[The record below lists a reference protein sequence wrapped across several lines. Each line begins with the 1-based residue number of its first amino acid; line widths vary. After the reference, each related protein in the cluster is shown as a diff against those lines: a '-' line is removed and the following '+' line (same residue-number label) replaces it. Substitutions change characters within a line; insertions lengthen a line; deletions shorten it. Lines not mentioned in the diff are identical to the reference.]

1 MVLTWKHTISVCC
14 IIVNRFLWKRTY
26 STLVKIYIRLNENS
40 FENEASSIHRL
51 QYSMLHGLFP
61 CDNML
66 GYLVYYWSS
75 NRISFQAMLKQNIQ
89 IWMINNAES
98 EVGVAVIPAEWWHNI
113 IYNKFTPPIP
123 VLGLFHSI
131 HHFLSGYLSWIKQLF
146 FIPCSKPISKP
157 GQYIIQ
163 N

>member
-75 NRISFQAMLKQNIQ
+75 NRIKTKYTKYERLIMLKVKSVWQSSQQSGDITQ
-89 IWMINNAES
+89 FTTS
-98 EVGVAVIPAEWWHNI
+98 SLHQFPSLVC
-113 IYNKFTPPIP
+113 FTPFIIFC
-123 VLGLFHSI
+123 LDTFHE
-131 HHFLSGYLSWIKQLF
+131 
-146 FIPCSKPISKP
+146 
-157 GQYIIQ
+157 
-163 N
+163 